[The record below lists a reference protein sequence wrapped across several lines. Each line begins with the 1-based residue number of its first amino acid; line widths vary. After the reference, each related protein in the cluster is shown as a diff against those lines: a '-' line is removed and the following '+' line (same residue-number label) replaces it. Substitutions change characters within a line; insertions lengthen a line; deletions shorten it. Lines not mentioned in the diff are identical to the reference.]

1 MSSSNAASLRE
12 EVHFIATSKVEGEK
26 GNSMSSTDP
35 DKDVHGT
42 SKVTEVKKKGGVAGW
57 LPWLIAALAALLL
70 LLLLA
75 RSCSHTNTTSTT
87 TNTVSSAALAT
98 PALPVEQ
105 VKLPNGQTVA
115 LTPQTLNYDL
125 QRYLASSEPTPRT
138 FTFQDLNFA
147 TDSSALPSDAQQ
159 TVGALAQIL
168 KAYPNA
174 KAQLTGYADS
184 TGPDP
189 HNVQLG
195 AARAQAV
202 AQALQAQ
209 GVGADRIK
217 TATGGAANPVDTNAT
232 SQGRAENRRT
242 ELVVL
247 AK

>member
-1 MSSSNAASLRE
+1 
-12 EVHFIATSKVEGEK
+12 
-26 GNSMSSTDP
+26 MSSTDP
-35 DKDVHGT
+35 DQGVHGT

-57 LPWLIAALAALLL
+57 LPWLIAALMALLL

-75 RSCSHTNTTSTT
+75 RSCSHTNTATETTTATST
-87 TNTVSSAALAT
+87 TNTVSSAAPAT

-125 QRYLASSEPTPRT
+125 QRYLASNAPTPRT

-147 TDSSALPSDAQQ
+147 TDSSTLPGDAQA
-159 TVGALAQIL
+159 TVGALAQIF

-184 TGPDP
+184 SGSDP

-195 AARAQAV
+195 AARAEAV

-217 TATGGAANPVDTNAT
+217 TASGGAANPVDTNAT

>member
-1 MSSSNAASLRE
+1 
-12 EVHFIATSKVEGEK
+12 
-26 GNSMSSTDP
+26 MSSTDP
-35 DKDVHGT
+35 NKDVHGT

-57 LPWLIAALAALLL
+57 LPWLIAALVALLL

-75 RSCSHTNTTSTT
+75 RSCSHTNTTAETTTTTT
-87 TNTVSSAALAT
+87 TNTVSSAAPAT

-105 VKLPNGQTVA
+105 VRLPNGQTVA

-125 QRYLASSEPTPRT
+125 QRYLASSEPAPRT

-147 TDSSALPSDAQQ
+147 TDSSALPGDAQA

-184 TGPDP
+184 TGSDP

-195 AARAQAV
+195 AARAHAV
-202 AQALQAQ
+202 AQSLQAQ

-217 TATGGAANPVDTNAT
+217 TATGGAANPLDTNAT

>member
-1 MSSSNAASLRE
+1 
-12 EVHFIATSKVEGEK
+12 
-26 GNSMSSTDP
+26 MSSTDP
-35 DKDVHGT
+35 NKDVHGT
-42 SKVTEVKKKGGVAGW
+42 SKVTEVKKKGGLAGW
-57 LPWLIAALAALLL
+57 LPWLIAALVALLL
-70 LLLLA
+70 LFLLA
-75 RSCSHTNTTSTT
+75 RSCSHTNTATETTTATTT
-87 TNTVSSAALAT
+87 TNTVSSAAPAT

-138 FTFQDLNFA
+138 FTFHDLNFA
-147 TDSSALPSDAQQ
+147 TDSSTLPGDAQA

-184 TGPDP
+184 SGSGA

-195 AARAQAV
+195 AARADAV

-217 TATGGAANPVDTNAT
+217 TASGGAANPVDTNAT